1 MSHAKLKDLG
11 DRVPEYYLK
20 KGETEAKLTYRVSNA
35 LITIICLGA
44 IFALANGIDKI
55 FP

>member
-1 MSHAKLKDLG
+1 MPHEKLKALG
-11 DRVPEYYLK
+11 DRKPEYYLE
-20 KGETEAKLTYRVSNA
+20 KGETEAKLTHRVSNI

-44 IFALANGIDKI
+44 IFALANGIDKL